1 MIDNDD
7 DLDEF
12 LSSDP
17 IKVGDIVTGTE
28 LSIKNGWG
36 TQANPEIGKCYKVT
50 KVVVHSYSTDV
61 YVEGEKQPF
70 NSVKLEKVE

>member
-28 LSIKNGWG
+28 LSIKNGWS
-36 TQANPEIGKCYKVT
+36 TQANPEIGK
-50 KVVVHSYSTDV
+50 
-61 YVEGEKQPF
+61 
-70 NSVKLEKVE
+70 